1 MRSAAKKECSKC
13 GKEWC
18 FKAHAA
24 SLIPLDPLPLVLL
37 SQKRVFIHLRP
48 YLSAILVYL
57 PNGGTADLDLTEAAG
72 KFSVKWFNPREG
84 GVPTIK
90 GAASLNGGSKGTLTA
105 PSADDWLAVI
115 AKETASTK

>member
-48 YLSAILVYL
+48 YLSAIRVSVLKAFKFAAEKWTDEKQQ
-57 PNGGTADLDLTEAAG
+57 NHAFNSSQTCELT
-72 KFSVKWFNPREG
+72 PR
-84 GVPTIK
+84 
-90 GAASLNGGSKGTLTA
+90 
-105 PSADDWLAVI
+105 
-115 AKETASTK
+115 STSCIFRA